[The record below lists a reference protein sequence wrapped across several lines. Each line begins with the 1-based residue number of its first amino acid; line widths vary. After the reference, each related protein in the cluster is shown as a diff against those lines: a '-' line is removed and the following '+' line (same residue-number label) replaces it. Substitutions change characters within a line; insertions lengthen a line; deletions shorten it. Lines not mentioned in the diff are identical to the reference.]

1 MRAWSISVLCLL
13 FACDDGQSGQMPNGP
28 FADAMAAGDAAADAA
43 TPVDAMP
50 EDAGWQIANR
60 VAATEQPPGDPIAG
74 RHALLHEGYVGC
86 GIPLSAYMRLI
97 GPAPQSAR
105 LPDREGVNAQL
116 PYAFTAYT
124 TDNGVEVATAN
135 CLGCHAARINGE
147 LVVGLGTHASDF
159 TGDTAG
165 QARALGTLI
174 DDPAEHAEW
183 SLWAERVQAIA
194 PFIRTRTIGANPAD
208 NLGLVLFAHRDPET
222 LAWSPDPL
230 LPLPPEDPV
239 PVDVPPWWHMKKKT
253 VMYWNAMGEGHFSS
267 LMMTASTLC
276 VDTVA
281 HAERIRTYF
290 ADISAYIRTIEPPA
304 WPWAVNAELAE
315 QGRGIFNATCSG
327 CHGTY
332 APEGSGDADEYPSL
346 WVPIDIIGTDPALAN
361 GAVDRA
367 GIYQDWYN
375 ASFYGEDAW
384 LDAKRGYIAPPLDGI
399 WATAPYFH
407 NGSVPTIAG
416 VLNSATRPAF
426 WRRSFDSRDYDQA
439 AVGWQHEVLE
449 EGHAGIRVS
458 GNRKYV
464 YDTSF
469 EGYANTGH
477 PFGDGLSDGGRLAV
491 LEYLKTL

>member
-1 MRAWSISVLCLL
+1 MKVRL
-13 FACDDGQSGQMPNGP
+13 FALLLCGAFAGCDDAPTGAPGVGP
-28 FADAMAAGDAAADAA
+28 DAEAADAQL
-43 TPVDAMP
+43 PDAAIA
-50 EDAGWQIANR
+50 DAGWQLANR
-60 VAATEQPPGDPIAG
+60 VPATEQPAGDPVAG

-147 LVVGLGTHASDF
+147 LVVGLGAHASDF

-183 SLWAERVQAIA
+183 ALWAERVQAIA
-194 PFIRTRTIGANPAD
+194 PFIRTRTIGTNPAD
-208 NLGLVLFAHRDPET
+208 NLGLVLFAHRDPQT
-222 LAWSPDPL
+222 LAWSPEPL
-230 LPLPPEDPV
+230 LPLPPIEPV
-239 PVDVPPWWHMKKKT
+239 PVDVPAWWLMKKKT
-253 VMYWNAMGEGHFSS
+253 VMYWNAMGEGHFGS

-276 VDTVA
+276 VDTVE
-281 HAERIRTYF
+281 HAERIRAYF
-290 ADISAYIRTIEPPA
+290 ADIAAYIRTIETPA
-304 WPWAVNAELAE
+304 WPWAIDADLAE
-315 QGRGIFNATCSG
+315 QGRGIFEATCSG

-332 APEGSGDADEYPSL
+332 GARGEYPSL
-346 WVPIDIIGTDPALAN
+346 WVPIDVIGTDPVLAD

-367 GIYQDWYN
+367 GVYQDWYN
-375 ASFYGEDAW
+375 ASFYGEEAW
-384 LDAKRGYIAPPLDGI
+384 LDAKRGYIAPPLDGV

-416 VLNSATRPAF
+416 VLNSAARPAF
-426 WRRSFDSRDYDQA
+426 WKRTFDSRDYDQA
-439 AVGWQHEVLE
+439 AMGWQHEVLE
-449 EGHAGIRVS
+449 AGHAGIRVS
-458 GNRKYV
+458 GDRKYV

-469 EGYANTGH
+469 EGYTNTGH
-477 PFGDGLSDGGRLAV
+477 PFGDGLTDAQRGAV

>member
-1 MRAWSISVLCLL
+1 MRAGVMVMV
-13 FACDDGQSGQMPNGP
+13 FAGCDDPQRDPR
-28 FADAMAAGDAAADAA
+28 ADARRLEAGVVDAEVSDAAA
-43 TPVDAMP
+43 

-60 VAATEQPPGDPIAG
+60 MPAFEQPPGDPVAG

-105 LPDREGVNAQL
+105 LPERDGVNAEL

-147 LVVGLGTHASDF
+147 LIVGLGTHATDF

-183 SLWAERVQAIA
+183 ALWAERIQAVA

-208 NLGLVLFAHRDPET
+208 NLGLVLFAHRDPQT
-222 LAWSPDPL
+222 LAWSPDAL
-230 LPLPPEDPV
+230 MPLPPEEPV
-239 PVDVPPWWHMKKKT
+239 PVDVPAWWLMKKKS

-276 VDTVA
+276 VDTVE
-281 HAERIRTYF
+281 HAARIRTYF
-290 ADISAYIRTIEPPA
+290 ADISAYIRTLEAPA
-304 WPWAVNAELAE
+304 WPWAIDADLAAR
-315 QGRGIFNATCSG
+315 GRGVFNATCSG

-332 APEGSGDADEYPSL
+332 GEADADDDYPNL
-346 WVPIDIIGTDPALAN
+346 WVPIDVIGTDPALAN

-375 ASFYGEDAW
+375 ASFYGEEAR
-384 LDAKRGYIAPPLDGI
+384 LDAKRGYIAPPLDGV
-399 WATAPYFH
+399 WATAPYLH
-407 NGSVPTIAG
+407 NGSVPTIAA
-416 VLNSATRPAF
+416 VLDSAARPAF

-439 AVGWQHEVLE
+439 ALGWQHEVLE
-449 EGHAGIRVS
+449 EGHAGIRAS
-458 GNRKYV
+458 GERKYV

-469 EGYANTGH
+469 EGYSNTGH
-477 PFGDGLSDGGRLAV
+477 PFGDGLSDAERLAV